1 MCSETY
7 FKGKNK
13 KECDNLP
20 IILFTEKIR
29 YVNKKVTHEKYVMF
43 YVWHRK

>member
-20 IILFTEKIR
+20 IIFLIEK
-29 YVNKKVTHEKYVMF
+29 VDM
-43 YVWHRK
+43 